1 MSRIKLTSTGFPSQ
15 SQLDYCIPL
24 MKQKILNLDMKF
36 EHKLYTFQYIHDS
49 IHIQEG
55 RNYSNERIK
64 DIIYGFTIFRF
75 PHTFIQTDIMVREQ
89 IQFILQNHLQNI
101 QHLNKKMLF
110 IGGECYVF
118 PFFFKDCD
126 CFVYTDFESIYQDT
140 MYNSENS
147 GARVNPNLVSYSN
160 FRLEQSFGIG
170 IINLSRDLSDS
181 TWETIHVNDLI
192 IIRCHH
198 INPRKNYNL
207 FKSWICKH
215 VTIDWYKRI

>member
-1 MSRIKLTSTGFPSQ
+1 MSRIKLTSTGFPSN

-24 MKQKILNLDMKF
+24 MKKKLLELDMKF

-75 PHTFIQTDIMVREQ
+75 PHTFIQTDIMVRDQ
-89 IQFILQNHLQNI
+89 IQLILQNHFVNHFQNI
-101 QHLNKKMLF
+101 LL

-126 CFVYTDFESIYQDT
+126 CFVYTDFESIYQDII
-140 MYNSENS
+140 YNSENS
-147 GARVNPNLVSYSN
+147 GAKVKAHLVSYSN
-160 FRLEQSFGIG
+160 FRLEQSFDIG

-181 TWETIHVNDLI
+181 TWETIIVNDLI
-192 IIRCHH
+192 IIRCHD

-207 FKSWICKH
+207 FTSWICKH
-215 VTIDWYKRI
+215 VTIDWYKINL